1 MVDKNTLAL
10 VTQHLR
16 RWFDYPGDFSI
27 DLDLVALAG
36 VNPVLIQR
44 VLEGI
49 HKDRKMKWPTVPD
62 ADGRQQPAQLFIGDA
77 LTVGQL
83 CDIVQSGAW
92 PQSWTRPGKYLQ
104 AP

>member
-1 MVDKNTLAL
+1 MVDKNTHAF
-10 VTQHLR
+10 VTLHLR
-16 RWFDYPGDFSI
+16 RWFNHPGEFSP

-36 VNPVLIQR
+36 VSPQLIQR

-49 HKDRKMKWPTVPD
+49 HKDRNMKWPTVAD
-62 ADGRQQPAQLFIGDA
+62 ADGRQQPAQLFIGDT
-77 LTVGQL
+77 LSVGEL
-83 CDIVQSGAW
+83 CDIVKSGAW